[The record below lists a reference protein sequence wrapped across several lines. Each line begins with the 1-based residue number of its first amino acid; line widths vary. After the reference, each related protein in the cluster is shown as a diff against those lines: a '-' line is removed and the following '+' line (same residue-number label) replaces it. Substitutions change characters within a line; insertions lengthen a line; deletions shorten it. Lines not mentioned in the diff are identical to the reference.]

1 MESIVVASTIA
12 EKDIE
17 MRFQKTIYL
26 LLAGHPP
33 LVAVCVGEGSPL
45 HLDVG
50 ALPPSSVGVP
60 SGDGG
65 GRHAGHR
72 GEEGVVC
79 C

>member
-50 ALPPSSVGVP
+50 ALPSVGVAGG
-60 SGDGG
+60 GDGRG
-65 GRHAGHR
+65 GHAGH
-72 GEEGVVC
+72 GGQEGVVC